1 MSGAVVTNRQNASSD
16 TRRVMVSILYF
27 VR

>member
-1 MSGAVVTNRQNASSD
+1 MSGAAVTKRQNASSD

-27 VR
+27 VG